1 MTEKTMHKAEHLC
14 ASPVTS
20 SKKVSQIYP
29 DNYRKQVFDMEC
41 AYTDKVKTIVAD
53 TYLAYTSDI
62 DGAEAFRRFVSRTEP
77 LIDVRRDPRFS
88 AFTDEELID
97 EMVLLEE
104 DILIVIRGHVQ
115 KDSHLQLEC
124 K

>member
-1 MTEKTMHKAEHLC
+1 
-14 ASPVTS
+14 
-20 SKKVSQIYP
+20 
-29 DNYRKQVFDMEC
+29 MEY
-41 AYTDKVKTIVAD
+41 AYTEKVKTIVAD
-53 TYLAYTSDI
+53 TYLVYAFDI
-62 DGAEAFRRFVSRTEP
+62 NGAEAFRRFVSRAKP

-104 DILIVIRGHVQ
+104 DILSVFREHVQ
-115 KDSHLQLEC
+115 KGSHQQLVF

>member
-1 MTEKTMHKAEHLC
+1 
-14 ASPVTS
+14 
-20 SKKVSQIYP
+20 
-29 DNYRKQVFDMEC
+29 MEC
-41 AYTDKVKTIVAD
+41 AHTDKVKTIVAD
-53 TYLAYTSDI
+53 TYLAYSSDI
-62 DGAEAFRRFVSRTEP
+62 GGAEAFRRFVSRAKP

-104 DILIVIRGHVQ
+104 DILIVLRGHIQ
-115 KDSHLQLEC
+115 KGSDLQLVR

>member
-1 MTEKTMHKAEHLC
+1 
-14 ASPVTS
+14 
-20 SKKVSQIYP
+20 
-29 DNYRKQVFDMEC
+29 MEC
-41 AYTDKVKTIVAD
+41 ACTDKVKTVVAD
-53 TYLAYTSDI
+53 TYLTYTSDI
-62 DGAEAFRRFVSRTEP
+62 DGAEAFRRFVSRVKP

-104 DILIVIRGHVQ
+104 DILIVLREHGL
-115 KDSHLQLEC
+115 KGSHLQLVC

>member
-1 MTEKTMHKAEHLC
+1 
-14 ASPVTS
+14 
-20 SKKVSQIYP
+20 
-29 DNYRKQVFDMEC
+29 MEC

-62 DGAEAFRRFVSRTEP
+62 GGAEAFRRFVSRAKP

-88 AFTDEELID
+88 AFTDAELID

-104 DILIVIRGHVQ
+104 DILTVLREYGQ
-115 KDSHLQLEC
+115 KGSHLQLVC

>member
-1 MTEKTMHKAEHLC
+1 MVCT
-14 ASPVTS
+14 
-20 SKKVSQIYP
+20 
-29 DNYRKQVFDMEC
+29 
-41 AYTDKVKTIVAD
+41 YTDKVKTIVAD

-62 DGAEAFRRFVSRTEP
+62 DGAEAFRRFVSRAKP

>member
-1 MTEKTMHKAEHLC
+1 
-14 ASPVTS
+14 
-20 SKKVSQIYP
+20 
-29 DNYRKQVFDMEC
+29 MES

-62 DGAEAFRRFVSRTEP
+62 DGAEAFRRFVSRAKP

-88 AFTDEELID
+88 AFKDEELID

-104 DILIVIRGHVQ
+104 EILIVLREHGQ
-115 KDSHLQLEC
+115 KSSHLAC
-124 K
+124 M

>member
-1 MTEKTMHKAEHLC
+1 
-14 ASPVTS
+14 
-20 SKKVSQIYP
+20 
-29 DNYRKQVFDMEC
+29 MEC
-41 AYTDKVKTIVAD
+41 AYTDKVKAIVAD

-62 DGAEAFRRFVSRTEP
+62 DGAEAFRRFVSRAKP

-104 DILIVIRGHVQ
+104 DILIVLTGDVQ
-115 KDSHLQLEC
+115 KGSHLQFVFE
-124 K
+124 